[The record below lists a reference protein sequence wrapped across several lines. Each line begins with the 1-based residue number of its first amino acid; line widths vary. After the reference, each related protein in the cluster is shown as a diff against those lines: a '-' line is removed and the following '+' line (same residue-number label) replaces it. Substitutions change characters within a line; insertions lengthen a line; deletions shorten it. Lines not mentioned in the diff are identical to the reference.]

1 MSHAHRRHVH
11 HKRAPQ
17 PQPQVF
23 KTVFYTAPPT
33 FKGKIAGY
41 STVLGGGGGG
51 NKNAPTRKTTAATPT
66 KVTKATPKVTSSKTT
81 LKSVPT
87 STKKK
92 TTTIV
97 DEEDEEDEDS
107 KDEEEEEDR
116 SFTSSTIKL
125 KESST
130 TSEDAFA
137 ATKDASLSGTTTSA
151 VPTVEAKSGG
161 MSGGATAGVVAG
173 IIAIIL
179 VGLAFV
185 AFLYRKKQ
193 QKRMQEAYGKPEDEK
208 KAAPVRQVTNFD
220 EKDPSPFADQ
230 LPQHQEPPHSATSFG
245 SSVTAPRV
253 SYRPGSEFAPNFAAG
268 AAAGAALSTAN
279 GRLNPAAAP
288 VNKHQQQ
295 EIVRKP
301 APQPL
306 ALAQSNF
313 ESQQPQQPQQPQQ
326 QQPQPSYVA
335 FVPGAQNSPSSSTFS
350 GEAPGTPVAGAA
362 AGQPLMLVF
371 RVTLD
376 FKPSMADELELRTG
390 DLVRLMHEYDDGWA
404 LCSKMDRSQQGV
416 CPRTCLSQKPVK
428 PRPKNAPGAPGPRG
442 PPRHNG
448 PPGRPQTPQSRPQTP
463 QGMQSRPQTP
473 NGQRG
478 NATPQHSPPRV
489 HIIPEITVSPVDDSP
504 PVSLS
509 KPYPNERQGSPL
521 ANN

>member
-1 MSHAHRRHVH
+1 MSHAHRRHAH
-11 HKRAPQ
+11 HKRVPE

-23 KTVFYTAPPT
+23 KTVFYTAPAS

-41 STVLGGGGGG
+41 STILGGG
-51 NKNAPTRKTTAATPT
+51 NKNPPTKKTTSTTPTRVTKTT
-66 KVTKATPKVTSSKTT
+66 PKITSSSKTT
-81 LKSVPT
+81 FKSVPT

-92 TTTIV
+92 TTKLV
-97 DEEDEEDEDS
+97 DEDDEDDKDDKEKD
-107 KDEEEEEDR
+107 KDEEEENKDR

-125 KESST
+125 KETST
-130 TSEDAFA
+130 TSDDAFA
-137 ATKDASLSGTTTSA
+137 ATRDASLSDITTSA

-161 MSGGATAGVVAG
+161 MSGGATAGLVAG

-253 SYRPGSEFAPNFAAG
+253 SYRPGSEFAPNFATG

-279 GRLNPAAAP
+279 GRLNPAAVPA
-288 VNKHQQQ
+288 NKPQQQ

-306 ALAQSNF
+306 ALQQSNF
-313 ESQQPQQPQQPQQ
+313 EPQQPQQ
-326 QQPQPSYVA
+326 QQPQPAYVA

-350 GEAPGTPVAGAA
+350 GDAPGTPVAGGA

-371 RVTLD
+371 RVTMD

-428 PRPKNAPGAPGPRG
+428 PRPKNAPGPPGPRG
-442 PPRHNG
+442 PPRQNG

-509 KPYPNERQGSPL
+509 KPYPDERQRSPL